1 MGCRLESYSDAV
13 TLSLLDARPAAVGRT
28 GALVPGGSELD
39 RLEEEPVMTLF
50 LVSKKKAAS
59 SVCLECDG
67 VGEVLLSGREPP
79 C

>member
-13 TLSLLDARPAAVGRT
+13 TLGLLDARPVAAGRT
-28 GALVPGGSELD
+28 GTLVPGGSELD
-39 RLEEEPVMTLF
+39 RLEKDPVMTLF

-59 SVCLECDG
+59 SVSFECDG
-67 VGEVLLSGREPP
+67 VGEALL